1 MNNIIYLFSFFIS
14 GFILYLIIHDLQKF
28 KIKLYNEISRN
39 IWIKIYS
46 FVSIISIHIIWLF
59 SELFSEI
66 LLNTNKELIYGF
78 PFYLLIPYIIY
89 IIADSNKK
97 SISSNISPNI
107 SSNISPNIAS
117 NISPN
122 IASNISPNIAS
133 NISPN
138 IASNIAT
145 TDEKDHN
152 IPIASQ
158 KINKYFN
165 YLMTIY
171 LILIIIIILIPNE
184 IKINFIRS
192 IKNHLLD
199 LFHCFG
205 LKLDYTT

>member
-122 IASNISPNIAS
+122 IASNI
-133 NISPN
+133 
-138 IASNIAT
+138 AT